1 MPAVLIEV
9 QKKYSVEEE
18 KSIISAL
25 NEAFQEAFNV
35 GSRCMYV
42 RFLVHEL
49 ERVFVPS
56 SKINPERYTMINV
69 DCFEG
74 RSLEAKRKLYQCIVQ
89 NLEPLGIPKDH
100 VKILLRESAKE
111 NWGMRGGQAAC
122 DLEFDS

>member
-1 MPAVLIEV
+1 MPAVLMEV
-9 QKKYSVEEE
+9 QKKYSTDEE
-18 KSIISAL
+18 KAIISAL

-49 ERVFVPS
+49 DRVFVPS
-56 SKINPERYTMINV
+56 SKINPERYTMISI
-69 DCFEG
+69 DCFTG
-74 RSLEAKRKLYQCIVQ
+74 RSLDAKRKLYKCIVQ

-100 VKILLRESAKE
+100 VKILIRESSEE